1 MEILPK
7 TLGTRPRLAVEVR
20 AEGVVAARAEDAAA
34 LLTAVAR
41 ADLAEGAVAPG
52 LKAGNIV
59 NRTAVTAAL
68 RKVLDGVAG
77 SGRERLRDVT
87 VIVPDSAVRVL
98 FVDFDQLPSKA
109 VEALPVVRFRLKKL
123 LPFDADEAMV
133 SYQVMSSEKN
143 SVKLLAVAMPKAV
156 LEEYESVV
164 LAAGYL
170 PGAVLPSTLAAL
182 AGLEETA
189 GPVLVV
195 NAGLGIVTTAI
206 VQAGIL
212 LLHRSVDMSAGG
224 SALPAVTSVLPV
236 VSREGTVQEWAQQ
249 EPLGPGGWDRF
260 DAEAA
265 MQTSMVETSVAREI
279 EISAAAREVAQ
290 AVSVAAAYFED
301 SLQRSPDQLLVAG
314 TLGAESLAAMMEENG
329 LEGPRVGEI
338 VEPGMIEPG
347 AVTARVVRAAAPDNG
362 CSGGAGSRVVV
373 CAAFVECE
381 GRGGAGAHG
390 CAEGGDAA
398 VSASTAGERVQNASA
413 AEYGCAGAVAVLE
426 CGVCVEEFQLDGG
439 DDGSGEGAAGRS
451 AGDEHRAAD
460 FEGR

>member
-34 LLTAVAR
+34 LLTAVTR

-52 LKAGNIV
+52 LKVGNIV
-59 NRTAVTAAL
+59 NKTAVTAAL

-109 VEALPVVRFRLKKL
+109 AEALPVVRFRLKKL

-133 SYQVMSSEKN
+133 SYQVMSTEKD

-156 LEEYESVV
+156 LEEYESAV

-182 AGLEETA
+182 AGLEEA
-189 GPVLVV
+189 EAPVLVV
-195 NAGLGIVTTAI
+195 NAGLGTVTTAI
-206 VQAGIL
+206 VQAGML
-212 LLHRSVDMSAGG
+212 LLHRSVDMSTGG
-224 SALPAVTSVLPV
+224 SAPLAVTSVLPV
-236 VSREGTVQEWAQQ
+236 VSRESTAQEWARQ
-249 EPLGPGGWDRF
+249 EPLGPDGWDRF

-265 MQTSMVETSVAREI
+265 MQTSMVETAVMREMEAR
-279 EISAAAREVAQ
+279 AAAREVAQ

-301 SLQRSPDQLLVAG
+301 SLQRPPDQLLVAG
-314 TLGAESLAAMMEENG
+314 TLGAEFVAAMVEESG
-329 LEGPRVGEI
+329 LESLRVREM

-347 AVTARVVRAAAPDNG
+347 AVTASVPRGWLAGVR
-362 CSGGAGSRVVV
+362 GALR
-373 CAAFVECE
+373 
-381 GRGGAGAHG
+381 
-390 CAEGGDAA
+390 
-398 VSASTAGERVQNASA
+398 N
-413 AEYGCAGAVAVLE
+413 
-426 CGVCVEEFQLDGG
+426 
-439 DDGSGEGAAGRS
+439 
-451 AGDEHRAAD
+451 
-460 FEGR
+460 

>member
-20 AEGVVAARAEDAAA
+20 AEGVVAARADDAAA

-41 ADLAEGAVAPG
+41 ADLAVGALAPG
-52 LKAGNIV
+52 LKVGNIV

-133 SYQVMSSEKN
+133 SYQVMSTGKD

-156 LEEYESVV
+156 LEEYESAV

-182 AGLEETA
+182 AGLEETEA
-189 GPVLVV
+189 PVLVV
-195 NAGLGIVTTAI
+195 NAGLGTVTTAI
-206 VQAGIL
+206 VQAGML
-212 LLHRSVDMSAGG
+212 LLHRSVDMSAGDMSAGG
-224 SALPAVTSVLPV
+224 SAPLTVTSALPV
-236 VSREGTVQEWAQQ
+236 VSRESTAQEWAQQ

-265 MQTSMVETSVAREI
+265 IQTAMVETAVTREI
-279 EISAAAREVAQ
+279 EERAAAHEVAQ

-301 SLQRSPDQLLVAG
+301 SLQRPPDQLLVAG
-314 TLGAESLAAMMEENG
+314 TLGAELLTAMMEESG
-329 LEGPRVGEI
+329 LDGLRVREM

-347 AVTARVVRAAAPDNG
+347 AVTASVPRGWLAGVR
-362 CSGGAGSRVVV
+362 GALR
-373 CAAFVECE
+373 
-381 GRGGAGAHG
+381 
-390 CAEGGDAA
+390 
-398 VSASTAGERVQNASA
+398 N
-413 AEYGCAGAVAVLE
+413 
-426 CGVCVEEFQLDGG
+426 
-439 DDGSGEGAAGRS
+439 
-451 AGDEHRAAD
+451 
-460 FEGR
+460 